1 MASLMEARGLRHRY
15 ADGTEALRG
24 VNLQLSPRENLFI
37 FGPNGSG
44 KTSLLLRLCG
54 LLEGPGDI
62 LVEGQPVDSKA
73 PETLRRRVGVVFQD
87 ADDQLFMPTVIED
100 VSYGLLNQG
109 KTADE
114 AVHLAEQALAQV
126 NALDLREKAP
136 YHLSGGEKRRVALAG
151 VLAMKPEILILDE
164 PTTSLDPP
172 GQRELLRILAG
183 LDQAKIITTHDT
195 HFAQALG
202 GRALFLEHGLVT
214 GEGTVRD
221 VVLRFSWEVGPAFAR
236 DGQTD

>member
-1 MASLMEARGLRHRY
+1 MQALGLRYQY

-24 VNLQLSPRENLFI
+24 VDVHLSPRENLFI

-62 LVEGQPVDSKA
+62 LLDGTPVSPKA
-73 PETLRRRVGVVFQD
+73 PGTLRRRVGVVFQD
-87 ADDQLFMPTVIED
+87 ADDQLFMPTVMED
-100 VSYGLLNQG
+100 VTYGLLNLG
-109 KTADE
+109 KTTDE
-114 AVHLAEQALAQV
+114 AIRLAEQALRLV
-126 NALDLREKAP
+126 NALELREKAP

-202 GRALFLEHGLVT
+202 GRALFLEHGLVA

-221 VVLRFSWEVGPAFAR
+221 IVRQFSWEVGPAFAR
-236 DGQTD
+236 DGQSDN

>member
-1 MASLMEARGLRHRY
+1 MAPLMEARGLRHRY

-24 VNLQLSPRENLFI
+24 VSLDLSSRENLFI

-54 LLEGPGDI
+54 LFEGPGEI
-62 LVEGQPVDSKA
+62 LLDGQPINPKSL
-73 PETLRRRVGVVFQD
+73 ETLRKRVGVVFQD

-100 VSYGLLNQG
+100 VTYGLLNQG

-114 AVHLAEQALAQV
+114 ATALAEQALRQV

-172 GQRELLRILAG
+172 GQRELLRILAA

-214 GEGTVRD
+214 GEGTVRE
-221 VVLRFSWEVGPAFAR
+221 VVLRFNWEVGPALAR
-236 DGQTD
+236 DGQAD

>member
-1 MASLMEARGLRHRY
+1 MAALMEALGLRHSY
-15 ADGTEALRG
+15 PDGTEALRG
-24 VNLQLSPRENLFI
+24 VNLRLCPHENLFI

-54 LLEGPGDI
+54 LLEGPGEI
-62 LVEGQPVDSKA
+62 LLDGQPVSPKA
-73 PETLRRRVGVVFQD
+73 IHTLRRRVGVVFQD

-100 VSYGLLNQG
+100 VTYGLLNQG
-109 KTADE
+109 KTIEQAT
-114 AVHLAEQALAQV
+114 VLAEEALRQV
-126 NALDLREKAP
+126 NALELREKAP

-151 VLAMKPEILILDE
+151 VLAMQPEILILDE

-183 LDQAKIITTHDT
+183 LDQAKIVTTHDT

-202 GRALFLEHGLVT
+202 GRALFLDHGLVA

-221 VVLRFSWEVGPAFAR
+221 VVLRFSWDVGPAFAR
-236 DGQTD
+236 DGDSG